1 MTFLIVVNIIRLI
14 SRVLIL
20 VIIAD
25 VIVSYFLSP
34 YHKIRMTL
42 DRIVQPMLSPIR
54 RYLPVMGGI
63 DFSPIVLLFA
73 IQIIEYVIIRLLM
86 SIS

>member
-1 MTFLIVVNIIRLI
+1 MTLLFIVNIVRLI
-14 SRVLIL
+14 ARVLVL

-54 RYLPVMGGI
+54 RYLPSMGGI

-86 SIS
+86 LIN